1 MLTPLL
7 PPAADRAPRISIVT
21 SCFNAE
27 ETIGA
32 TLQSVVSQQYPALEY
47 IVVDGAS
54 RDGTLA
60 VAQRHRAG
68 LVALVSEPDDGQYH
82 GIQKGMAMASGEIM
96 SWLYADDVYCPWTL
110 SVVGEVFATYPQV
123 EWLIGTPGHMN
134 RQGQC
139 TRVAGESAPAYP
151 AAYVRNGWFRAQG
164 AGYLQ
169 QESIF
174 WRRSLWERAG
184 GLDLNWRLAADFE
197 LWTRFAQHA
206 QLYALASPLALFRR
220 RPGEQRSSVGLVGY
234 EREVEQICSG
244 LPPLPWAWRTLG
256 ERNERLLH
264 LLRMLTWKPGPVIA
278 WSMRKE
284 SWQLVHTRRPLAK
297 TSWGELA
304 LELALRRC

>member
-1 MLTPLL
+1 MTTPLP

-27 ETIGA
+27 ETIGD
-32 TLQSVVSQQYPALEY
+32 TLQSVLGQQYPALEY

-68 LVALVSEPDDGQYH
+68 LTTLVSEPDGGQYH

-96 SWLYADDVYCPWTL
+96 AWLNADDVYCPWTL

-134 RQGQC
+134 RRGQC

-169 QESIF
+169 QESMF
-174 WRRSLWERAG
+174 WRRSLWQRAG
-184 GLDLNWRLAADFE
+184 GLDLRWQLAADFE
-197 LWTRFAQHA
+197 LWCRFARHA
-206 QLYALASPLALFRR
+206 ELHALASPLALFRR
-220 RPGEQRSSVGLVGY
+220 RPGEQRSSAGLADY
-234 EREVEQICSG
+234 EREVGQICSG
-244 LPPLPWAWRTLG
+244 LPALPWTWRTLG
-256 ERNERLLH
+256 GRSEHLRH
-264 LLRMLTWKPGPVIA
+264 LLRLLTWRRSPVIA
-278 WSMRKE
+278 WSMRDEK
-284 SWQLVHTRRPLAK
+284 WQLVQALRPLAK
-297 TSWGELA
+297 TSWGDLS
-304 LELALRRC
+304 LELALRRS